1 MAHTHIPPSSSDSAA
16 KSTSAPLPAGSHT
29 AHFFSAESQ
38 LFSEVGQR
46 LHATLIVGGAAVIIA
61 DGPHRRGFADYLES
75 RGIDLNRVT
84 NQGRWLALDASKTLA
99 EFMVGDSPDPERFF
113 TLIGG
118 ILDRLS
124 SAVALYGAASAPIA
138 AYSEMVAVLWEEAK
152 QPASLRLAKLWNELG
167 RARSFHLSCGW
178 PLRFFSTASDALAID
193 RICAE
198 HTHVSPSLGFHS
210 LTEKERR
217 SGSFL
222 WQLKAHNVLE
232 HVSQISR
239 QTLGFYRDIAA
250 PVWISV
256 PEAINEVLAIFD
268 SRLAQRDI
276 EVRTN
281 IRPDVRVRSQR
292 GDFKHILSNLFAN
305 ALDASA
311 PSSTIYVAARE
322 SRHSVT
328 GVRGLRLL
336 VGDQGTGIPPN
347 VASKVFTPFFAA
359 RKDISIGL
367 GLWTVRDLLE
377 KRGGS
382 IRCRSRVARPSG
394 TMMMAFLPTEPKALA
409 A

>member
-1 MAHTHIPPSSSDSAA
+1 MAHIHTSSSDSAA
-16 KSTSAPLPAGSHT
+16 KTTSSAPLRAGSHT
-29 AHFFSAESQ
+29 AHFFSTESQ

-46 LHATLIVGGAAVIIA
+46 LYATLVAGGAAVIIA

-75 RGIDLNRVT
+75 HGIDLSRVT

-99 EFMVGDSPDPERFF
+99 EFMVGEFPDPGRFF

-118 ILDRLS
+118 ILDRLT
-124 SAVALYGAASAPIA
+124 SAVVLHGSARAPII
-138 AYSEMVAVLWEEAK
+138 AYGEMVAVLWEEGN
-152 QPASLRLAKLWNELG
+152 QRASLRLEKLWNELG
-167 RARSFHLSCGW
+167 NARAFHLSCGW
-178 PLRFFSTASDALAID
+178 PLRFFSTPSDALAVD
-193 RICAE
+193 QICAE
-198 HTHVSPSLGFHS
+198 HTQISPTLGVSNPPE
-210 LTEKERR
+210 TERR
-217 SGSFL
+217 IGGFL
-222 WQLKAHNVLE
+222 WQLKARNVLE

-239 QTLGFYRDIAA
+239 QTLGFYRDSAA

-256 PEAINEVLAIFD
+256 PEAINEVLAIFNI
-268 SRLAQRDI
+268 RLAQRDI

-281 IRPDVRVRSQR
+281 IRPDVRVRSER

-305 ALDASA
+305 ALDASS
-311 PSSTIYVAARE
+311 PGSTIYVAARE

-336 VGDQGTGIPPN
+336 VGDQGIGIPPG

-359 RKDISIGL
+359 RKDINIGL

-394 TMMMAFLPTEPKALA
+394 TMMMAFLPTEPIAVA